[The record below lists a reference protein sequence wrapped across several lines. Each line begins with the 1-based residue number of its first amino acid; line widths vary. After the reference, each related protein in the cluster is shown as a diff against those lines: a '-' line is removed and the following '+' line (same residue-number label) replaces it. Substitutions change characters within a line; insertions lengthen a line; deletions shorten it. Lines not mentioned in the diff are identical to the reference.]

1 MKSIKPKFDIGDI
14 VMEKTSPK
22 MKHKAEYYLIL
33 DNDYNVDFQYLLLD
47 LKSGKTDKSNYF
59 LEYHCKIVA

>member
-1 MKSIKPKFDIGDI
+1 
-14 VMEKTSPK
+14 MEKTSPK